1 MKLKWHRRTP
11 NKPVTWSWNIFCRC
25 MYLQNIKLLH
35 VCLKLRNSVLLYSI
49 TKMLYLILIGN
60 TVSGTALKS
69 NICGSGASDKIVTST
84 GQYMTL
90 RFTSDAV
97 NQSVGFEAAYFS
109 ATDLCKLF
117 VSLFFILNLE

>member
-1 MKLKWHRRTP
+1 MHVLAKYKVTTCMVKIKKRCLTIFN
-11 NKPVTWSWNIFCRC
+11 NKDVRKI
-25 MYLQNIKLLH
+25 Y
-35 VCLKLRNSVLLYSI
+35 
-49 TKMLYLILIGN
+49 LYLILIGN

>member
-1 MKLKWHRRTP
+1 MSCIFVLYNNRDVKKKL
-11 NKPVTWSWNIFCRC
+11 F
-25 MYLQNIKLLH
+25 
-35 VCLKLRNSVLLYSI
+35 
-49 TKMLYLILIGN
+49 LIWKGN

-69 NICGSGASDKIVTST
+69 NICGSGSSDKIVTST

-117 VSLFFILNLE
+117 VSLFFILNLK